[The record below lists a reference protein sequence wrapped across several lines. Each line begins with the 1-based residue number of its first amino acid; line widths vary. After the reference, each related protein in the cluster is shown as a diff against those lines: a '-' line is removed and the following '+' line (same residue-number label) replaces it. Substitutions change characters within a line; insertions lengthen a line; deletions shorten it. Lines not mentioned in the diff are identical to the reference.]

1 MLFNI
6 SFVIGGSP
14 DAGWTS
20 YFPLAGTEFTP
31 GVGNNYYAIGLQ
43 ISGIG
48 TLMTGINF
56 LVTILKMR
64 TPGMKLMKMPMFTW
78 SILITS
84 MYYYF
89 RFPSIN
95 SSSCIND
102 I

>member
-20 YFPLAGTEFTP
+20 YFPLAGKEFSP
-31 GVGNNYYAIGLQ
+31 GIGNNFYAIALQ
-43 ISGIG
+43 ISGLG

-64 TPGMKLMKMPMFTW
+64 TPGMTLMKMPMFTW

-84 MYYYF
+84 IIIIF
-89 RFPSIN
+89 AFPSIN
-95 SSSCIND
+95 SSACIND